1 MPFTQVDLAI
11 TEVLETDFITD
22 FRIITN
28 ANFNILKSAFEDLI
42 NGLEIDSSGI
52 TLGTSTPINSI
63 TTDVLVMQSTG
74 FQFNKTGPVAPIA
87 SLTKNGSDQSV
98 LNIDI
103 LQVDAISTFGGL
115 VTANSLAITNASTFS
130 GQVNLDG
137 VTKVNSAFISSSEL
151 VLVTASED
159 SNNALATINLTSTSR
174 QDIYVTLKLDSSLIV
189 GTTIQA
195 AWSGAYMKILLDFD
209 ATNPPAVG
217 QTFNIHIVD
226 IVNSADTSVLAT
238 LNAEPK
244 TLWILP
250 GVNNAV
256 AADIYLN
263 GGNTPTSVKIEA
275 APGTNTLVKYGHCAS
290 LVYHIDATT
299 QDRLV
304 VNSLH
309 NFSIA

>member
-52 TLGTSTPINSI
+52 TIGTSTPINSI

-74 FQFNKTGPVAPIA
+74 FQFNKTGPVAQIA

-103 LQVDAISTFGGL
+103 LQVDTISTFGGL
-115 VTANSLAITNASTFS
+115 VTAESLAITNASTFS
-130 GQVNLDG
+130 GQVNLNG
-137 VTKVNSAFISSSEL
+137 VTKVNSAFISSYES
-151 VLVTASED
+151 VPVTASED

-263 GGNTPTSVKIEA
+263 GGTTPTSVKIEA
-275 APGTNTLVKYGHCAS
+275 EPGTNTLVKYGHCAS